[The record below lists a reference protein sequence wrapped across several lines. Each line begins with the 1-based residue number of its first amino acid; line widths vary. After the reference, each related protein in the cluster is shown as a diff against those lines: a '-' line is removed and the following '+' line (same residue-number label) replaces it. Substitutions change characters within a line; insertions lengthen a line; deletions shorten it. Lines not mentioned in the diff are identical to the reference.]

1 MAARIKR
8 EFPGVTAYFDRH
20 QKRRFRFRKKGFSTE
35 IHGEY
40 GSDDFRR
47 NYERAVRGHRSQE
60 IGAAATKR
68 GTINALAVSYYKSPQ
83 YLSLSESTKAPYR
96 REIERLRNE
105 HGHRLV
111 EQMKR
116 PHVVKLLEPLTD
128 RPSARNNRLRMLRML
143 MNHAIEIGWRMDNPA
158 TAIKKMRSGS
168 QGFHTWSEDEIGTFF
183 AHFKIGTTAHTA
195 VTLMLHTACSRV
207 DAVRL
212 GWQNVT
218 GARLQYRRHKT
229 ERFSE
234 VVVDIPIHPDLQRVL
249 DILPKS
255 QMTFLETSGRRS
267 RTANGLGN
275 AMRNWC
281 DTAGLPACTSH
292 GLRKACATRL
302 AESGASE
309 REIMAWTGH
318 TSPQMVQV
326 YAGKARRGLMADQ
339 GFAKLRKNETGSEAD
354 EPNRKVRQDDE
365 KHQ

>member
-1 MAARIKR
+1 MARRIKR

-20 QKRRFRFRKKGFSTE
+20 QKRRYRFRKKGFSTE

-47 NYERAVRGHRSQE
+47 NYERAVRGYRSQE
-60 IGAAATKR
+60 IGALTTKR
-68 GTINALAVSYYKSPQ
+68 GTINALIVSYYKSPEFI
-83 YLSLSESTKAPYR
+83 SLSDSTKATYR

-111 EQMKR
+111 AQMKR
-116 PHVVKLLEPLTD
+116 AHVVKLLEPLAD

-143 MNHAIEIGWRMDNPA
+143 LNHAVEIGWRSDNPT
-158 TAIKKMRSGS
+158 TAVKKMRTGS
-168 QGFHTWSEDEIGTFF
+168 QGFHTWTEDELAAFFSHHEIGS
-183 AHFKIGTTAHTA
+183 TAHTA
-195 VTLMLHTACSRV
+195 VTLMLYTGCSRV

-212 GWQNVT
+212 GWQNVS
-218 GARLQYRRHKT
+218 GSRIQYRRQKT

-255 QMTFLETSGRRS
+255 QMTFLETSGGRS
-267 RTANGLGN
+267 RSANGLGN
-275 AMRNWC
+275 AMRKWC
-281 DTAGLPACTSH
+281 NAAKLPDCTSH

-302 AESGASE
+302 AEAGASE

-318 TSPQMVQV
+318 TSPQMVQI

-339 GFAKLRKNETGSEAD
+339 GFAKLRQNETGSQID
-354 EPNRKVRQDDE
+354 EPNNNGSTK
-365 KHQ
+365 